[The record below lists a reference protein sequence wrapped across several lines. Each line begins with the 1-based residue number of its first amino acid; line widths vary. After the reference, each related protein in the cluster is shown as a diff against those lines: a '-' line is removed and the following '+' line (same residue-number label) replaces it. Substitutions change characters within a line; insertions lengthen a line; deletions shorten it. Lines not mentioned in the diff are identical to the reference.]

1 MTSPR
6 RPLPGRPAPL
16 HPRNRHQGSYDFPA
30 LIRVSPALKPF
41 VAPTPRGN
49 LSIDFT
55 DPQAVRALNRALL
68 ALHHGVRDWDIPA
81 DFLCPPIPGRADY
94 LHHLADLLAEGNSGQ
109 IPRGEAIR
117 LLDVGTG
124 ANGVYPLIGFK
135 EYGWHFVGS
144 DIAPAALA
152 AFGRTLAANPDCA
165 AAIELRRQ
173 PDSQAIFAGIL
184 KPGERYAA
192 TLCNPPFHAS
202 PDDAVRGSKRKW
214 KNLGKT
220 TGKTVPLLN
229 FGGQAAELWCP
240 GGEAA
245 FIERMIRESR
255 SHAAQV
261 GWFTCLVS
269 KASNLPPLQ
278 TALRREQAHEVRV
291 VAMAQGQK
299 QSRFLAW
306 RFA

>member
-30 LIRVSPALKPF
+30 LMRMSPALRPF

-68 ALHHGVRDWDIPA
+68 ALHHDVREWDIPA

-94 LHHLADLLAEGNSGQ
+94 LHHLADLLAEGNGGR
-109 IPRGEAIR
+109 IPRGTTTL

-152 AFGRTLAANPDCA
+152 AFGRTLAANADCA

-173 PDSQAIFAGIL
+173 PDPQAIFAGIL
-184 KPGERYAA
+184 QPGERYAA

-202 PDDAVRGSKRKW
+202 PDDAVRGSRRKW

-220 TGKTVPLLN
+220 TGKQVPLLN

-245 FIERMIRESR
+245 FIDRMIRESR
-255 SHAAQV
+255 AFARQV

-278 TALRREQAHEVRV
+278 AALRREKVIESRV

>member
-1 MTSPR
+1 M
-6 RPLPGRPAPL
+6 
-16 HPRNRHQGSYDFPA
+16 
-30 LIRVSPALKPF
+30 RVSPALKPF

-68 ALHHGVRDWDIPA
+68 GLHHGVRDWDIPA

-94 LHHLADLLAEGNSGQ
+94 LHHLADLLAEGNGGQ
-109 IPRGEAIR
+109 LPRGAAIR

-165 AAIELRRQ
+165 AAIELRLQ

-184 KPGERYAA
+184 RPGERYAA

-220 TGKTVPLLN
+220 TGKQAPLLN

-255 SHAAQV
+255 GFASQV

-278 TALRREQAHEVRV
+278 AALRREQASEIRV

-306 RFA
+306 RFV

>member
-30 LIRVSPALKPF
+30 LMRVSPALKPF

-94 LHHLADLLAEGNSGQ
+94 LHHLADLLAEGNGGKL
-109 IPRGEAIR
+109 PRGEGVR

-144 DIAPAALA
+144 DIAPAALE

-173 PDSQAIFAGIL
+173 PDPQAIFAGIL
-184 KPGERYAA
+184 QPGEHYAA

-202 PDDAVRGSKRKW
+202 PTDAVRGSQRKW

-220 TGKTVPLLN
+220 TGKQAPLLN

-255 SHAAQV
+255 RFAPQV

-269 KASNLPPLQ
+269 KASNLPVLQ
-278 TALRREQAHEVRV
+278 AALRREQASETRV

>member
-30 LIRVSPALKPF
+30 LMRTSPALRPF

-94 LHHLADLLAEGNSGQ
+94 LHHLADLLAEGTGGR
-109 IPRGEAIR
+109 IPRGATTR

-144 DIAPAALA
+144 DITPAALD

-165 AAIELRRQ
+165 AAIELRHQ
-173 PDSQAIFAGIL
+173 PDPQAIFAGIL
-184 KPGERYAA
+184 QPGERYAA

-202 PDDAVRGSKRKW
+202 PDDAVRGSTRKW

-220 TGKTVPLLN
+220 TGKQVPLLN

-255 SHAAQV
+255 AFATQI

-269 KASNLPPLQ
+269 KVSNLPLLQ
-278 TALRREQAHEVRV
+278 AALRREQASEIRV

-306 RFA
+306 RFG

>member
-30 LIRVSPALKPF
+30 LMRASPALRPF

-55 DPQAVRALNRALL
+55 APQAVRALNRALL

-94 LHHLADLLAEGNSGQ
+94 LHHLADLLAEGNGGR
-109 IPRGEAIR
+109 IPRGATTR

-144 DIAPAALA
+144 DIAPAALD

-165 AAIELRRQ
+165 AAIELRLQ
-173 PDSQAIFAGIL
+173 PEPQAIFAGIL
-184 KPGERYAA
+184 QPGERYAA

-202 PDDAVRGSKRKW
+202 PDDAVRGSQRKW

-220 TGKTVPLLN
+220 TSKQVPLLN

-245 FIERMIRESR
+245 FIDRMIRESR
-255 SHAAQV
+255 ACARQV

-278 TALRREQAHEVRV
+278 AALRREQAGEVRV

>member
-30 LIRVSPALKPF
+30 LMRLSPALRPF

-81 DFLCPPIPGRADY
+81 DYLCPPIPGRADY
-94 LHHLADLLAEGNSGQ
+94 LHHLADLLAEGNGGR
-109 IPRGEAIR
+109 IPRGATTR

-144 DIAPAALA
+144 DIAPAALD
-152 AFGRTLAANPDCA
+152 AFKRTLAANPDCA
-165 AAIELRRQ
+165 AAIELRLQ
-173 PDSQAIFAGIL
+173 PEPQAIFAGIL
-184 KPGERYAA
+184 QPGERYAA

-202 PDDAVRGSKRKW
+202 PDDAVRGSRRKW

-220 TGKTVPLLN
+220 TGKQAPLLN

-245 FIERMIRESR
+245 FIDRMIRESR
-255 SHAAQV
+255 TFAAQV

-278 TALRREQAHEVRV
+278 AALRREQASEIRV
-291 VAMAQGQK
+291 VTMAQGQK

>member
-30 LIRVSPALKPF
+30 LMRVSPALKPF

-94 LHHLADLLAEGNSGQ
+94 LHHLADLLAEGNGGQ
-109 IPRGEAIR
+109 IPRGAAIR

-144 DIAPAALA
+144 DIAPKALT
-152 AFGRTLAANPDCA
+152 AFERTLAANPDCA

-173 PDSQAIFAGIL
+173 HDPQAIFASIL
-184 KPGERYAA
+184 RPGERYAA

-220 TGKTVPLLN
+220 TGKQAPLLN

-240 GGEAA
+240 GGEVA

-255 SHAAQV
+255 TFASQV

-278 TALRREQAHEVRV
+278 AALRREQVSESRM

>member
-30 LIRVSPALKPF
+30 LMRANPALRPF

-94 LHHLADLLAEGNSGQ
+94 LHHLADLLAEGNGGR
-109 IPRGEAIR
+109 IPRGESTR

-144 DIAPAALA
+144 DIAPTALD

-165 AAIELRRQ
+165 AAIELRLQ
-173 PDSQAIFAGIL
+173 PEPQAIFAGIL
-184 KPGERYAA
+184 QPGERYAA

-202 PDDAVRGSKRKW
+202 PDDAVRGSQRKW

-220 TGKTVPLLN
+220 TGKQVPLLN

-245 FIERMIRESR
+245 FIDRMIRESR
-255 SHAAQV
+255 ACAHQV

-278 TALRREQAHEVRV
+278 AALRREQAGEVRV

>member
-30 LIRVSPALKPF
+30 LMRVSPALKPF

-94 LHHLADLLAEGNSGQ
+94 LHHLADLLAEGNGGKL
-109 IPRGEAIR
+109 PRGERVR

-144 DIAPAALA
+144 DIAPAALD

-173 PDSQAIFAGIL
+173 PDPQAIFAGIL
-184 KPGERYAA
+184 RPGEHYAA

-220 TGKTVPLLN
+220 TGKAVPLLN

-255 SHAAQV
+255 QVATQV

-269 KASNLPPLQ
+269 KASNLPLLQ
-278 TALRREQAHEVRV
+278 AALRREQASETRV

>member
-94 LHHLADLLAEGNSGQ
+94 LHHLADLLAEGNGGQ

-278 TALRREQAHEVRV
+278 TALRREQAREVRV

>member
-30 LIRVSPALKPF
+30 LMRVSPALKPF

-68 ALHHGVRDWDIPA
+68 ASHHGVRDWDIPA

-94 LHHLADLLAEGNSGQ
+94 LHHLADLLAEGNGSQ
-109 IPRGEAIR
+109 LPRGGAVR

-165 AAIELRRQ
+165 AAIELRLQ
-173 PDSQAIFAGIL
+173 PDPQAIFAGIL
-184 KPGERYAA
+184 QPGERYAA

-220 TGKTVPLLN
+220 TGKQAPLLN

-245 FIERMIRESR
+245 FIERMIHESR
-255 SHAAQV
+255 TFASQV

-269 KASNLPPLQ
+269 RASNLPLLQ
-278 TALRREQAHEVRV
+278 AALRREQASEIRV
-291 VAMAQGQK
+291 VSMAQGQK

-306 RFA
+306 RFV

>member
-30 LIRVSPALKPF
+30 LMRLSPALRPF

-94 LHHLADLLAEGNSGQ
+94 LHHLADLLAEGNGGR
-109 IPRGEAIR
+109 IPRGESTR

-144 DIAPAALA
+144 DIALEALD

-165 AAIELRRQ
+165 AAIELRLQ
-173 PDSQAIFAGIL
+173 PEPQAIFAGIL
-184 KPGERYAA
+184 QPGERYAA

-202 PDDAVRGSKRKW
+202 PDDAVRGSQRKW

-220 TGKTVPLLN
+220 TGKQVPLLN

-245 FIERMIRESR
+245 FIDRMIRESR
-255 SHAAQV
+255 ACARQV

-278 TALRREQAHEVRV
+278 AALRREQAGEVRV

>member
-30 LIRVSPALKPF
+30 LMRANPALRPF

-55 DPQAVRALNRALL
+55 DPQAVRALNQALL

-94 LHHLADLLAEGNSGQ
+94 LHHLADLLAEGNGGR
-109 IPRGEAIR
+109 IPRGATTR

-144 DIAPAALA
+144 DIAPAALD

-165 AAIELRRQ
+165 AAIELRLQ
-173 PDSQAIFAGIL
+173 PEPQAIFAGIL
-184 KPGERYAA
+184 QPGERYAA

-202 PDDAVRGSKRKW
+202 PDDAVRGSQRKW

-220 TGKTVPLLN
+220 TGKQVPLLN

-245 FIERMIRESR
+245 FIDRMIRESR
-255 SHAAQV
+255 ACARQV

-278 TALRREQAHEVRV
+278 AALRREQAGEVRV

>member
-6 RPLPGRPAPL
+6 RPLPGRSALL

-30 LIRVSPALKPF
+30 LMRTSPALKPF

-94 LHHLADLLAEGNSGQ
+94 LHHLADLLAEGNGGR
-109 IPRGEAIR
+109 IPRDTTTR

-144 DIAPAALA
+144 DIAPAALD
-152 AFGRTLAANPDCA
+152 AFERTLAANPDCA

-173 PDSQAIFAGIL
+173 PDPQAIFAGIL
-184 KPGERYAA
+184 QPGERYAA

-220 TGKTVPLLN
+220 TGKQVPLLN
-229 FGGQAAELWCP
+229 FGGQAAERWCP

-255 SHAAQV
+255 TFAAQV

-278 TALRREQAHEVRV
+278 AALRREQASEIRV

>member
-30 LIRVSPALKPF
+30 LMRVSPALKPF

-94 LHHLADLLAEGNSGQ
+94 LHHLADLLAEGNGGKL
-109 IPRGEAIR
+109 PRGEGVR

-144 DIAPAALA
+144 DIAPAALE

-165 AAIELRRQ
+165 AAIELRHQ
-173 PDSQAIFAGIL
+173 PDPQAIFAGIL
-184 KPGERYAA
+184 QPGEHYAA

-202 PDDAVRGSKRKW
+202 PHRRRAWQPAQMEES
-214 KNLGKT
+214 
-220 TGKTVPLLN
+220 
-229 FGGQAAELWCP
+229 GQDHRQAGAPAQLRRP
-240 GGEAA
+240 GG
-245 FIERMIRESR
+245 R
-255 SHAAQV
+255 
-261 GWFTCLVS
+261 TLVS
-269 KASNLPPLQ
+269 G
-278 TALRREQAHEVRV
+278 R
-291 VAMAQGQK
+291 
-299 QSRFLAW
+299 
-306 RFA
+306 

>member
-30 LIRVSPALKPF
+30 LMRASPALRPF

-94 LHHLADLLAEGNSGQ
+94 LHHLADLLAEGNGGR
-109 IPRGEAIR
+109 IPRGATTR

-144 DIAPAALA
+144 DIAPAALD

-165 AAIELRRQ
+165 AAIELRLQ
-173 PDSQAIFAGIL
+173 PEPQAIFAGIL
-184 KPGERYAA
+184 QPGERYAA

-202 PDDAVRGSKRKW
+202 PDDAVRGSQRKW

-220 TGKTVPLLN
+220 TSKQVPLLN

-245 FIERMIRESR
+245 FIDRMIRESR
-255 SHAAQV
+255 ACARQV

-278 TALRREQAHEVRV
+278 AALRREQAGEVRV

>member
-173 PDSQAIFAGIL
+173 PDFQAIFAGIL

-278 TALRREQAHEVRV
+278 TALRREQASEVRV

>member
-41 VAPTPRGN
+41 VVPTPRGN

-278 TALRREQAHEVRV
+278 TALRREQASEVRV

>member
-30 LIRVSPALKPF
+30 LMRVSPALKPF

-68 ALHHGVRDWDIPA
+68 ALHHGVRNWDIPA

-94 LHHLADLLAEGNSGQ
+94 LHHLADLLAEGNGGKL
-109 IPRGEAIR
+109 PRGEGVR

-144 DIAPAALA
+144 DIAPAALE

-173 PDSQAIFAGIL
+173 PDPQAIFAGIL
-184 KPGERYAA
+184 QPGEHYAA

-202 PDDAVRGSKRKW
+202 PTDAVRGSQRKW

-220 TGKTVPLLN
+220 TGKQVPLLN

-245 FIERMIRESR
+245 FIERMIGESR
-255 SHAAQV
+255 RFAPQV

-269 KASNLPPLQ
+269 KASNLPVLQ
-278 TALRREQAHEVRV
+278 AALRREQASETRV

>member
-30 LIRVSPALKPF
+30 LMRTSPALGPF

-94 LHHLADLLAEGNSGQ
+94 LHHLADLLAEGNGGK
-109 IPRGEAIR
+109 IPRGATTR

-124 ANGVYPLIGFK
+124 ANGGYPLIGFK

-152 AFGRTLAANPDCA
+152 AFGRTLAANADCA

-173 PDSQAIFAGIL
+173 PDPQAIFAGIIQ
-184 KPGERYAA
+184 PGERYAA

-202 PDDAVRGSKRKW
+202 PDDAVRGSRRKW

-220 TGKTVPLLN
+220 TGKQVPLLN

-245 FIERMIRESR
+245 FIDRMIRESR
-255 SHAAQV
+255 AFARQV

-278 TALRREQAHEVRV
+278 AALRREQVSESRV

>member
-30 LIRVSPALKPF
+30 LMRASPALRPY

-94 LHHLADLLAEGNSGQ
+94 LHHLADLLAEGNGGKL
-109 IPRGEAIR
+109 PRGEGVR
-117 LLDVGTG
+117 VLDVGTG

-144 DIAPAALA
+144 DIAPAALD

-173 PDSQAIFAGIL
+173 PEPQAIFAGIL
-184 KPGERYAA
+184 QPGEQYAA

-202 PDDAVRGSKRKW
+202 PSDAVRGSQRKW
-214 KNLGKT
+214 KNLGKI
-220 TGKTVPLLN
+220 TGKQVPLLN

-255 SHAAQV
+255 TFATQV

-269 KASNLPPLQ
+269 KASNLPQLQ
-278 TALRREQAHEVRV
+278 AALRREQASEIRV

>member
-30 LIRVSPALKPF
+30 LMRANPALRPF

-94 LHHLADLLAEGNSGQ
+94 LHHLADLLAEGNGGR
-109 IPRGEAIR
+109 IPRGESTR

-144 DIAPAALA
+144 DIAPTALD

-165 AAIELRRQ
+165 AAIELRLQ
-173 PDSQAIFAGIL
+173 PEPQAIFAGIL
-184 KPGERYAA
+184 QPGERYAA

-202 PDDAVRGSKRKW
+202 PDDAVRGSQRKW

-220 TGKTVPLLN
+220 TGKQVPLLN

-245 FIERMIRESR
+245 FIDRMIRESR
-255 SHAAQV
+255 ACARQV

-278 TALRREQAHEVRV
+278 AALRREQAGEVRV

>member
-30 LIRVSPALKPF
+30 LMRANPALRPF

-68 ALHHGVRDWDIPA
+68 ALHHDVRDWDIPA

-94 LHHLADLLAEGNSGQ
+94 LHHLADLLAEGNGGRT
-109 IPRGEAIR
+109 PRGATTR

-135 EYGWHFVGS
+135 EYGWHCVGS
-144 DIAPAALA
+144 DIAPAALD

-165 AAIELRRQ
+165 AAIELRLQ
-173 PDSQAIFAGIL
+173 PEPQAIFAGIL
-184 KPGERYAA
+184 QPGERYAA

-202 PDDAVRGSKRKW
+202 PDDAVRGSQRKW

-220 TGKTVPLLN
+220 TGKQVPLLN

-245 FIERMIRESR
+245 FIDRMIRESR
-255 SHAAQV
+255 ACARQV

-278 TALRREQAHEVRV
+278 AALRREQAGEVRV

>member
-30 LIRVSPALKPF
+30 LMRMSPALRPF

-68 ALHHGVRDWDIPA
+68 ALHHGVREWDIPA

-94 LHHLADLLAEGNSGQ
+94 LHHLADLLAEGNGGR
-109 IPRGEAIR
+109 IPRGATTL

-152 AFGRTLAANPDCA
+152 AFGRTLAANADCA

-173 PDSQAIFAGIL
+173 PDPQAIFAGIL
-184 KPGERYAA
+184 QPGERYAA

-202 PDDAVRGSKRKW
+202 PDDAVRGSRRKW

-220 TGKTVPLLN
+220 TGKQVPLLN

-245 FIERMIRESR
+245 FIARMIRESR
-255 SHAAQV
+255 AFARQV

-278 TALRREQAHEVRV
+278 ATLRREQVSESRV

>member
-30 LIRVSPALKPF
+30 LMRASPALKPF

-68 ALHHGVRDWDIPA
+68 ALHHGVHDWDIPA

-94 LHHLADLLAEGNSGQ
+94 LHHLADLLAEGNGGQ
-109 IPRGEAIR
+109 IPRGAAVR

-135 EYGWHFVGS
+135 EYGWHFIGS

-152 AFGRTLAANPDCA
+152 AFERTLAANPDCA

-173 PDSQAIFAGIL
+173 TDPQAIFAGIL
-184 KPGERYAA
+184 RPGERYAA

-220 TGKTVPLLN
+220 TGKQAPLLN

-245 FIERMIRESR
+245 FIARMIRESR
-255 SHAAQV
+255 TFASQV

-269 KASNLPPLQ
+269 KASNLAPLQ
-278 TALRREQAHEVRV
+278 AALRREQASDVRL

-306 RFA
+306 RFV

>member
-30 LIRVSPALKPF
+30 LMRVSPALKPF

-94 LHHLADLLAEGNSGQ
+94 LHHLADLLAEGNGGKL
-109 IPRGEAIR
+109 PRGEGVR

-144 DIAPAALA
+144 DIAPAALD

-173 PDSQAIFAGIL
+173 PDPQAIFAGIL
-184 KPGERYAA
+184 QPGEHYAA

-202 PDDAVRGSKRKW
+202 PTDAVRGSQRKW

-220 TGKTVPLLN
+220 TGKQVPLLN

-255 SHAAQV
+255 TFATQV

-269 KASNLPPLQ
+269 KASNLPVLQ
-278 TALRREQAHEVRV
+278 AALRREQASETRV

>member
-6 RPLPGRPAPL
+6 RSLPGRPAPL

-30 LIRVSPALKPF
+30 LMRTSPALRPF

-94 LHHLADLLAEGNSGQ
+94 LHHLADLLAEGNGGR
-109 IPRGEAIR
+109 IPRGATTR

-124 ANGVYPLIGFK
+124 ANGVYPLVGFK

-144 DIAPAALA
+144 DIAPAALD
-152 AFGRTLAANPDCA
+152 AFGRTLVSNPDCA

-173 PDSQAIFAGIL
+173 PAPQAIFAGIL
-184 KPGERYAA
+184 QPGERYAA

-202 PDDAVRGSKRKW
+202 PDDAVRGSRRKW
-214 KNLGKT
+214 KNLGKN
-220 TGKTVPLLN
+220 TGKQAPLLN

-245 FIERMIRESR
+245 FIDRMIRESR
-255 SHAAQV
+255 AFAAQV

-278 TALRREQAHEVRV
+278 AALRREQAGEIRV

>member
-6 RPLPGRPAPL
+6 RSLPGRPAPL
-16 HPRNRHQGSYDFPA
+16 HPRNRHQGSYDFLA
-30 LIRVSPALKPF
+30 LMRTSPALRPF

-94 LHHLADLLAEGNSGQ
+94 LHHLADLLAEGNGGR
-109 IPRGEAIR
+109 IPRGATTR

-124 ANGVYPLIGFK
+124 ANGVYPLVGFK

-144 DIAPAALA
+144 DIAPAALD
-152 AFGRTLAANPDCA
+152 AFGRTLVANPDCA

-173 PDSQAIFAGIL
+173 PAPQAIFAGIL
-184 KPGERYAA
+184 QPGERYAA

-202 PDDAVRGSKRKW
+202 PDDAVRGSRRKW
-214 KNLGKT
+214 KNLGKN
-220 TGKTVPLLN
+220 TGKQAPLLN

-245 FIERMIRESR
+245 FIDRMIRESR
-255 SHAAQV
+255 AFAAQV

-278 TALRREQAHEVRV
+278 AALRREQAGEIRV

>member
-30 LIRVSPALKPF
+30 LMRLSPALRPF

-94 LHHLADLLAEGNSGQ
+94 LHHLADLLAEGNGGR
-109 IPRGEAIR
+109 IPRGESTR

-144 DIAPAALA
+144 DIAPAALD

-165 AAIELRRQ
+165 AAIELRLQ
-173 PDSQAIFAGIL
+173 PEPQAIFAGIL
-184 KPGERYAA
+184 QPGERYAA

-202 PDDAVRGSKRKW
+202 PDDAVRGSQRKW

-220 TGKTVPLLN
+220 TGKQVPLLN

-245 FIERMIRESR
+245 FIDRMIRESR
-255 SHAAQV
+255 ACARQV

-278 TALRREQAHEVRV
+278 AALRREQAGEVRV

>member
-30 LIRVSPALKPF
+30 LMRVSPALKPF

-94 LHHLADLLAEGNSGQ
+94 LHHLADLLAEGNGGQ
-109 IPRGEAIR
+109 LPRGEGVR

-144 DIAPAALA
+144 DIAPAALE

-173 PDSQAIFAGIL
+173 PDPQAIFAGIL
-184 KPGERYAA
+184 RPGEHYAA

-202 PDDAVRGSKRKW
+202 PTDAVRGSQRKW

-220 TGKTVPLLN
+220 TGKQVPLLN

-255 SHAAQV
+255 RFAPQV

-269 KASNLPPLQ
+269 KASNLPMLQ
-278 TALRREQAHEVRV
+278 AALRREQASEIRV

>member
-30 LIRVSPALKPF
+30 LMRVSPALKPF

-94 LHHLADLLAEGNSGQ
+94 LHHLADLLAEGNGGQ
-109 IPRGEAIR
+109 LPRGERVR

-144 DIAPAALA
+144 DIAPAALE
-152 AFGRTLAANPDCA
+152 AFSRTLAANPDCA

-173 PDSQAIFAGIL
+173 PDPQAIFAGIL
-184 KPGERYAA
+184 QPGEHYAA

-202 PDDAVRGSKRKW
+202 PTDAVRGSQRKW

-220 TGKTVPLLN
+220 TGKQVPLLN

-255 SHAAQV
+255 RFAPQV

-269 KASNLPPLQ
+269 KASNLPMLQ
-278 TALRREQAHEVRV
+278 AALRREQASEIRV

>member
-1 MTSPR
+1 MR
-6 RPLPGRPAPL
+6 A
-16 HPRNRHQGSYDFPA
+16 NPA
-30 LIRVSPALKPF
+30 LRPF

-94 LHHLADLLAEGNSGQ
+94 LHHLADLLAEGNGGR
-109 IPRGEAIR
+109 IPRGESTR

-144 DIAPAALA
+144 DIAPTALD

-165 AAIELRRQ
+165 AAIELRLQ
-173 PDSQAIFAGIL
+173 PEPQAIFAGIL
-184 KPGERYAA
+184 QPGERYAA

-202 PDDAVRGSKRKW
+202 PDDAVRGSQRKW

-220 TGKTVPLLN
+220 TGKQVPLLN

-245 FIERMIRESR
+245 FIDRMIRESR
-255 SHAAQV
+255 ACARQV

-278 TALRREQAHEVRV
+278 AALRREQAGEVRV

>member
-41 VAPTPRGN
+41 VAPTPQGN

-81 DFLCPPIPGRADY
+81 DFLCPTIPGQADY

-269 KASNLPPLQ
+269 KSSNLQHVQ
-278 TALRREQAHEVRV
+278 TALRREQAREVRV

>member
-30 LIRVSPALKPF
+30 LMRVSPALKPF

-94 LHHLADLLAEGNSGQ
+94 LHHLADLLAEGNGGQ
-109 IPRGEAIR
+109 LPRGEGVR

-144 DIAPAALA
+144 DIAPAALE
-152 AFGRTLAANPDCA
+152 AFSRTLAANPDCA

-173 PDSQAIFAGIL
+173 PDPQAIFAGIL
-184 KPGERYAA
+184 QPGEHYAA

-202 PDDAVRGSKRKW
+202 PTDAVRGSQRKW

-220 TGKTVPLLN
+220 TGKQVPLLN

-255 SHAAQV
+255 RFAPQV

-269 KASNLPPLQ
+269 KASNLPMLQ
-278 TALRREQAHEVRV
+278 AALRREQASEIRV